1 MPRTS
6 GAKPRNERV
15 ALAVVNS
22 DDKKGPGTVAK
33 ARTVLLSGT
42 VRVEYD
48 VSVPDG
54 SEGKRDLH
62 VRVEFPDEV
71 RSMLESTT
79 WGRGSSIFEAISGV
93 GAQYIER
100 QAAADLISTARSLP
114 TGTQTLRLPISF
126 VRSRL
131 TSLLRASA

>member
-1 MPRTS
+1 M
-6 GAKPRNERV
+6 
-15 ALAVVNS
+15 
-22 DDKKGPGTVAK
+22 
-33 ARTVLLSGT
+33 
-42 VRVEYD
+42 
-48 VSVPDG
+48 
-54 SEGKRDLH
+54 RDLH

-100 QAAADLISTARSLP
+100 QAAADLLSTARSLP

>member
-6 GAKPRNERV
+6 GSRPLRERV
-15 ALAVVNS
+15 PIAIVDVGGARGS
-22 DDKKGPGTVAK
+22 GTVAR

-54 SEGKRDLH
+54 TDGNRDLH
-62 VRVEFPDEV
+62 VKVEFPDEV

-79 WGRGSSIFEAISGV
+79 WGRGSSIFEALSGV
-93 GAQYIER
+93 GAQYIEC
-100 QAAADLISTARSLP
+100 QTAADLISTARSLP

-131 TSLLRASA
+131 TTLLPASA

>member
-6 GAKPRNERV
+6 GRRPRSERATFAV
-15 ALAVVNS
+15 ADSGQSA
-22 DDKKGPGTVAK
+22 GPGTVAR

-48 VSVPDG
+48 VTVPDG
-54 SEGKRDLH
+54 ADGERDLH

-114 TGTQTLRLPISF
+114 TGTQTLRMPISF

-131 TSLLRASA
+131 RSLVPASV